1 MLYRHCLD
9 TWHSL
14 NDFHYI
20 KILIIILLYT
30 NIGLQLHHS
39 AEELVHINYGFGIYN
54 KNIFINWKVKFVLFI
69 CFSVQKQ
76 ADVQTFVT
84 KVSLPA
90 LYIKLRKIFLRCV
103 TFVFLS
109 SFIPFSI
116 FQAYLLWKHFYVIH
130 LLKSLISLSTSVCRN
145 CTLTKQ
151 FYKIKITLLKF
162 PS

>member
-14 NDFHYI
+14 NYFHYI

-109 SFIPFSI
+109 SFIPF
-116 FQAYLLWKHFYVIH
+116 FN
-130 LLKSLISLSTSVCRN
+130 ISGLSTMETFLCHTFIEIIDFFINFSV
-145 CTLTKQ
+145 
-151 FYKIKITLLKF
+151 
-162 PS
+162 